1 MISKKDL
8 TEEDIKFQYIT
19 PSIQKVGYAPNLIK
33 MEYFFTDGKINV
45 RENKAQRSKGKKA
58 DYILFYKPNQP
69 IAIIEAKDNKK
80 EVAHGIQQAIDYAR
94 ILDIPFAYSSNGDAF
109 YEHDMLTGLERQIP
123 LEEFPTSSE
132 LWERYKNFKGI
143 TQEQEKVI
151 NEPYYFMD
159 VEEDRHQKVGKAKMA
174 DAIKGFCEYLENKG
188 YYVGIYANS
197 NYFNNFIDTAKL
209 SMYDKWLAV
218 WTSNKPSFKYGD
230 YGLWQNSSSGYI
242 SGMRVD
248 TDYAY
253 KDYPSIIKNA
263 GLNGYSK
270 GTPETPKVEPTKKS
284 NDEIA
289 TEVINGKWGNGAD
302 RKNALTNAGYDYAA
316 IQSIVNA
323 RLGVTPKS
331 SAKYHTVVKGDTLW
345 AIAKKYYG
353 DGNRYP
359 EIARANNI
367 ANPNIISVGQKLLIP

>member
-1 MISKKDL
+1 MERKGLDISSYQKGINFDEIKSKVDFLILRAGFTGWGGDGTNKNKDSCF
-8 TEEDIKFQYIT
+8 EDFYSKSKARGI
-19 PSIQKVGYAPNLIK
+19 PVGAYWYSCANTY
-33 MEYFFTDGKINV
+33 E
-45 RENKAQRSKGKKA
+45 KGKAEAEYLYNNCLKGKQFE
-58 DYILFYKPNQP
+58 YP
-69 IAIIEAKDNKK
+69 I
-80 EVAHGIQQAIDYAR
+80 Y
-94 ILDIPFAYSSNGDAF
+94 
-109 YEHDMLTGLERQIP
+109 
-123 LEEFPTSSE
+123 
-132 LWERYKNFKGI
+132 
-143 TQEQEKVI
+143 
-151 NEPYYFMD
+151 MD
-159 VEEDRHQKVGKAKMA
+159 VEEDRHQQVGKSIMA

-253 KDYPSIIKNA
+253 KDYPTIIKKA

-270 GTPETPKVEPTKKS
+270 GTPE
-284 NDEIA
+284 
-289 TEVINGKWGNGAD
+289 VINGNWGNGAD
-302 RKNALTNAGYDYAA
+302 RKNALTNAGYDYAV

-323 RLGVTPKS
+323 RLGVTPKP

-353 DGNRYP
+353 DGNKYP

>member
-1 MISKKDL
+1 MERKGLDISSYQRGINFDVVKSNVDFLILRAGFTGWGGDGTNKNKDSCF
-8 TEEDIKFQYIT
+8 EDFYNQSKARGI
-19 PSIQKVGYAPNLIK
+19 PVGAYWYSCANTYEK
-33 MEYFFTDGKINV
+33 GRAEAEYLYN
-45 RENKAQRSKGKKA
+45 NCLKGKQFE
-58 DYILFYKPNQP
+58 YP
-69 IAIIEAKDNKK
+69 I
-80 EVAHGIQQAIDYAR
+80 Y
-94 ILDIPFAYSSNGDAF
+94 
-109 YEHDMLTGLERQIP
+109 
-123 LEEFPTSSE
+123 
-132 LWERYKNFKGI
+132 
-143 TQEQEKVI
+143 
-151 NEPYYFMD
+151 MD
-159 VEEDRHQKVGKAKMA
+159 VEENRHQQIGKSRMA
-174 DAIKGFCEYLENKG
+174 EAIKGFCEYLEGKG

-209 SMYDKWLAV
+209 YMYDKWLAV
-218 WTSNKPSFKYGD
+218 WTSNKPSFRYGD

-253 KDYPSIIKNA
+253 KDYPTIIKKA

-289 TEVINGKWGNGAD
+289 TEVINGNWGNGAD
-302 RKNALTNAGYDYAA
+302 RKNALTNAGYDYAV

-323 RLGVTPKS
+323 RLGVTPKP

-353 DGNRYP
+353 DGNKYP

>member
-1 MISKKDL
+1 MERKGLDISSYQKGINFDEIKSKVDFLILRAGFTGWGGDGTNKNKDSCF
-8 TEEDIKFQYIT
+8 EDFYSKSKARGI
-19 PSIQKVGYAPNLIK
+19 PVGAYWYSCANTY
-33 MEYFFTDGKINV
+33 E
-45 RENKAQRSKGKKA
+45 KGKAEAEYLYNNCLKGKQFE
-58 DYILFYKPNQP
+58 YP
-69 IAIIEAKDNKK
+69 I
-80 EVAHGIQQAIDYAR
+80 Y
-94 ILDIPFAYSSNGDAF
+94 
-109 YEHDMLTGLERQIP
+109 
-123 LEEFPTSSE
+123 
-132 LWERYKNFKGI
+132 
-143 TQEQEKVI
+143 
-151 NEPYYFMD
+151 MD
-159 VEEDRHQKVGKAKMA
+159 VEEDRHQQVGKSRMA

-218 WTSNKPSFKYGD
+218 WTSNKPSFQYGD

-253 KDYPSIIKNA
+253 KDYPTIIKKA

-289 TEVINGKWGNGAD
+289 TEVINGNWGNGAN
-302 RKNALTNAGYDYAA
+302 RKNALTNAGYDYAV

-323 RLGVTPKS
+323 RLGVTPKP

-353 DGNRYP
+353 DGNKYP

>member
-1 MISKKDL
+1 MERKGLDISSYQKGINFDEIKSKVDFLNLRAGFTGWGGDGTNKNKDSCF
-8 TEEDIKFQYIT
+8 EDFYSKSKARGI
-19 PSIQKVGYAPNLIK
+19 PVGAYWYSCANTYEK
-33 MEYFFTDGKINV
+33 GRAEAEYLYN
-45 RENKAQRSKGKKA
+45 NCLKGKQFEYPI
-58 DYILFYKPNQP
+58 YI
-69 IAIIEAKDNKK
+69 
-80 EVAHGIQQAIDYAR
+80 
-94 ILDIPFAYSSNGDAF
+94 
-109 YEHDMLTGLERQIP
+109 
-123 LEEFPTSSE
+123 
-132 LWERYKNFKGI
+132 
-143 TQEQEKVI
+143 
-151 NEPYYFMD
+151 D
-159 VEEDRHQKVGKAKMA
+159 VEENRHQQIGKSRMA
-174 DAIKGFCEYLENKG
+174 EAIKGFCEYLEGKG

-253 KDYPSIIKNA
+253 KDYPTIIKKA

-289 TEVINGKWGNGAD
+289 TEVINGNWGNGAD
-302 RKNALTNAGYDYAA
+302 RKNALTNAGYDYAV

-323 RLGVTPKS
+323 RLGVTPKP

-353 DGNRYP
+353 DGNKYP

>member
-1 MISKKDL
+1 
-8 TEEDIKFQYIT
+8 
-19 PSIQKVGYAPNLIK
+19 
-33 MEYFFTDGKINV
+33 
-45 RENKAQRSKGKKA
+45 
-58 DYILFYKPNQP
+58 
-69 IAIIEAKDNKK
+69 
-80 EVAHGIQQAIDYAR
+80 
-94 ILDIPFAYSSNGDAF
+94 
-109 YEHDMLTGLERQIP
+109 
-123 LEEFPTSSE
+123 
-132 LWERYKNFKGI
+132 
-143 TQEQEKVI
+143 
-151 NEPYYFMD
+151 MD
-159 VEEDRHQKVGKAKMA
+159 VEEDRHQQVGKSRMA

-253 KDYPSIIKNA
+253 KDYPTIIKKA
-263 GLNGYSK
+263 GLNGYLK

-289 TEVINGKWGNGAD
+289 TEVINGNWGNGAD
-302 RKNALTNAGYDYAA
+302 RKNALTNAGYDYAV

-323 RLGVTPKS
+323 RLGVTPKP

-353 DGNRYP
+353 DGNKYP

>member
-1 MISKKDL
+1 MERKGLDISSYQKEINFDEIKSKVDFLILRAGFTGWGGDGTNKNKDSCF
-8 TEEDIKFQYIT
+8 ENFYSKSKARGI
-19 PSIQKVGYAPNLIK
+19 PVGAYWYSCANTY
-33 MEYFFTDGKINV
+33 E
-45 RENKAQRSKGKKA
+45 KGKAEAEYLYNNCLKGKQFE
-58 DYILFYKPNQP
+58 YP
-69 IAIIEAKDNKK
+69 I
-80 EVAHGIQQAIDYAR
+80 Y
-94 ILDIPFAYSSNGDAF
+94 
-109 YEHDMLTGLERQIP
+109 
-123 LEEFPTSSE
+123 
-132 LWERYKNFKGI
+132 
-143 TQEQEKVI
+143 
-151 NEPYYFMD
+151 MD
-159 VEEDRHQKVGKAKMA
+159 VEEDRHQQVGKSRMA

-253 KDYPSIIKNA
+253 KDYPTIIKKA

-270 GTPETPKVEPTKKS
+270 GTPETPKIEPTKKS

-289 TEVINGKWGNGAD
+289 TEVINGNWGNGAD
-302 RKNALTNAGYDYAA
+302 RKNALTNAGYDYAV

-323 RLGVTPKS
+323 RLGVTPKP

-353 DGNRYP
+353 DGNKYP

>member
-1 MISKKDL
+1 
-8 TEEDIKFQYIT
+8 
-19 PSIQKVGYAPNLIK
+19 
-33 MEYFFTDGKINV
+33 
-45 RENKAQRSKGKKA
+45 
-58 DYILFYKPNQP
+58 
-69 IAIIEAKDNKK
+69 
-80 EVAHGIQQAIDYAR
+80 
-94 ILDIPFAYSSNGDAF
+94 
-109 YEHDMLTGLERQIP
+109 
-123 LEEFPTSSE
+123 
-132 LWERYKNFKGI
+132 
-143 TQEQEKVI
+143 
-151 NEPYYFMD
+151 MD
-159 VEEDRHQKVGKAKMA
+159 VEEDRHQQVGKSRMA

-253 KDYPSIIKNA
+253 KDYPTIIKKA

-270 GTPETPKVEPTKKS
+270 GSSEPAKPEPSRKS
-284 NDEIA
+284 NEELAD
-289 TEVINGKWGNGAD
+289 EVINGNWGNGED
-302 RKNALTNAGYDYAA
+302 RKRALTNAGYDYAA
-316 IQSIVNA
+316 VQAIVNA
-323 RLGVTPKS
+323 KLGVTPKP

-353 DGNRYP
+353 DGNKYP

>member
-1 MISKKDL
+1 MERKGLDISSYQKGINFDEIKSKVDFLILRAGFTGWGGDGTNKNKDSCF
-8 TEEDIKFQYIT
+8 EDFYSKSKARGI
-19 PSIQKVGYAPNLIK
+19 PVGAYWYSCANTY
-33 MEYFFTDGKINV
+33 E
-45 RENKAQRSKGKKA
+45 KGKAEAEYLYNNCLKGKQFE
-58 DYILFYKPNQP
+58 YP
-69 IAIIEAKDNKK
+69 I
-80 EVAHGIQQAIDYAR
+80 Y
-94 ILDIPFAYSSNGDAF
+94 
-109 YEHDMLTGLERQIP
+109 
-123 LEEFPTSSE
+123 
-132 LWERYKNFKGI
+132 
-143 TQEQEKVI
+143 
-151 NEPYYFMD
+151 MD
-159 VEEDRHQKVGKAKMA
+159 VEEDRHQQVGKARIA

-253 KDYPSIIKNA
+253 KDYPLIIKNA

-270 GTPETPKVEPTKKS
+270 GTQETPKVEPTKKS

-289 TEVINGKWGNGAD
+289 TEVINGNWGNGAD

-353 DGNRYP
+353 DGNKYP

>member
-1 MISKKDL
+1 MERKGLDISSYQKGINFDEIKSKVDFLILRAGFTGWGGDGTNKNKDSCF
-8 TEEDIKFQYIT
+8 EDFYSKSKARGI
-19 PSIQKVGYAPNLIK
+19 PVGAYWYSCANTY
-33 MEYFFTDGKINV
+33 E
-45 RENKAQRSKGKKA
+45 KGKAEAEYLYNNCLKGKQFE
-58 DYILFYKPNQP
+58 YP
-69 IAIIEAKDNKK
+69 I
-80 EVAHGIQQAIDYAR
+80 Y
-94 ILDIPFAYSSNGDAF
+94 
-109 YEHDMLTGLERQIP
+109 
-123 LEEFPTSSE
+123 
-132 LWERYKNFKGI
+132 
-143 TQEQEKVI
+143 
-151 NEPYYFMD
+151 MD
-159 VEEDRHQKVGKAKMA
+159 VEEDRHQQVGKSRMA

-197 NYFNNFIDTAKL
+197 NYFNNFIDTVKL

-230 YGLWQNSSSGYI
+230 YGLWQNSSSGYV

-270 GTPETPKVEPTKKS
+270 GTPETPKVEPIKKS

-323 RLGVTPKS
+323 RLGVTPKP

-359 EIARANNI
+359 EIARVNNI

>member
-1 MISKKDL
+1 MCSK
-8 TEEDIKFQYIT
+8 
-19 PSIQKVGYAPNLIK
+19 
-33 MEYFFTDGKINV
+33 
-45 RENKAQRSKGKKA
+45 
-58 DYILFYKPNQP
+58 
-69 IAIIEAKDNKK
+69 IIE
-80 EVAHGIQQAIDYAR
+80 
-94 ILDIPFAYSSNGDAF
+94 
-109 YEHDMLTGLERQIP
+109 
-123 LEEFPTSSE
+123 
-132 LWERYKNFKGI
+132 
-143 TQEQEKVI
+143 
-151 NEPYYFMD
+151 
-159 VEEDRHQKVGKAKMA
+159 
-174 DAIKGFCEYLENKG
+174 
-188 YYVGIYANS
+188 
-197 NYFNNFIDTAKL
+197 
-209 SMYDKWLAV
+209 
-218 WTSNKPSFKYGD
+218 
-230 YGLWQNSSSGYI
+230 
-242 SGMRVD
+242 
-248 TDYAY
+248 
-253 KDYPSIIKNA
+253 NA

>member
-1 MISKKDL
+1 MERKGLDISSYQKGINFD
-8 TEEDIKFQYIT
+8 EIK
-19 PSIQKVGYAPNLIK
+19 SKVDFLILRAGFTGWGYSKSKAGGIPVGAYWYSCANTYEK
-33 MEYFFTDGKINV
+33 GRAEAEYLYN
-45 RENKAQRSKGKKA
+45 NCLKGKQFEYPI
-58 DYILFYKPNQP
+58 YI
-69 IAIIEAKDNKK
+69 
-80 EVAHGIQQAIDYAR
+80 
-94 ILDIPFAYSSNGDAF
+94 
-109 YEHDMLTGLERQIP
+109 
-123 LEEFPTSSE
+123 
-132 LWERYKNFKGI
+132 
-143 TQEQEKVI
+143 
-151 NEPYYFMD
+151 D
-159 VEEDRHQKVGKAKMA
+159 VEEDRHQQVGKSRMA

-253 KDYPSIIKNA
+253 KDYPTIIKKA
-263 GLNGYSK
+263 GLNGYLK

-284 NDEIA
+284 NYEIA
-289 TEVINGKWGNGAD
+289 TEVINGNWGNGAD
-302 RKNALTNAGYDYAA
+302 RKNALTNAGYDYAV

-323 RLGVTPKS
+323 RLGVTPKP

-353 DGNRYP
+353 DGNKYP

>member
-1 MISKKDL
+1 MERKGLDISSYQKGINFDEIKSKVDFLILRAGFTGWGGDGTNKNKDSCF
-8 TEEDIKFQYIT
+8 ENFYSKSKARGI
-19 PSIQKVGYAPNLIK
+19 PVGAYWYSCANTY
-33 MEYFFTDGKINV
+33 E
-45 RENKAQRSKGKKA
+45 KGKAEAEYLYNNCLKGKQFE
-58 DYILFYKPNQP
+58 YP
-69 IAIIEAKDNKK
+69 I
-80 EVAHGIQQAIDYAR
+80 Y
-94 ILDIPFAYSSNGDAF
+94 
-109 YEHDMLTGLERQIP
+109 
-123 LEEFPTSSE
+123 
-132 LWERYKNFKGI
+132 
-143 TQEQEKVI
+143 
-151 NEPYYFMD
+151 MD
-159 VEEDRHQKVGKAKMA
+159 VEEDRHQQVGKSRMA

-248 TDYAY
+248 TDYVY
-253 KDYPSIIKNA
+253 KDYPTIIKKA

-289 TEVINGKWGNGAD
+289 TEVINGNWGNGAD
-302 RKNALTNAGYDYAA
+302 RKNALTNAGYDYAV

-323 RLGVTPKS
+323 RLGVTPKP

-353 DGNRYP
+353 DGNKYP

>member
-1 MISKKDL
+1 MERKGLDISSYQKGINFDVIKSNVDFLILRAGFTGWGGDGTNKNKDNCF
-8 TEEDIKFQYIT
+8 EDFYSKSKARGI
-19 PSIQKVGYAPNLIK
+19 PVGAYWYSCANTY
-33 MEYFFTDGKINV
+33 E
-45 RENKAQRSKGKKA
+45 KGKAEAEYLYNNCLKGKQFE
-58 DYILFYKPNQP
+58 YP
-69 IAIIEAKDNKK
+69 I
-80 EVAHGIQQAIDYAR
+80 Y
-94 ILDIPFAYSSNGDAF
+94 
-109 YEHDMLTGLERQIP
+109 
-123 LEEFPTSSE
+123 
-132 LWERYKNFKGI
+132 
-143 TQEQEKVI
+143 
-151 NEPYYFMD
+151 MD
-159 VEEDRHQKVGKAKMA
+159 VEEDRHQQVGKVKMVE
-174 DAIKGFCEYLENKG
+174 AIKGFCEYLEGKG

-197 NYFNNFIDTAKL
+197 NYFNNFIDTEKL

-218 WTSNKPSFKYGD
+218 WTSDKPSFKYGD
-230 YGLWQNSSSGYI
+230 YGLWQNSSSG
-242 SGMRVD
+242 SVVGMRVD

-270 GTPETPKVEPTKKS
+270 GTLETPKVEPIKKS

-289 TEVINGKWGNGAD
+289 TEVINGNWGNGAD
-302 RKNALTNAGYDYAA
+302 RKNALTDSGYDYAT

-323 RLGVTPKS
+323 RLGVETKL

-353 DGNRYP
+353 DGNKYP

>member
-1 MISKKDL
+1 MERKGLDISSYQKGINFDEIKSKVDFLILRAGFTGWGGDGTNKNKDSCF
-8 TEEDIKFQYIT
+8 EDFYRKSKTRGI
-19 PSIQKVGYAPNLIK
+19 PVGAYWYSCANTY
-33 MEYFFTDGKINV
+33 E
-45 RENKAQRSKGKKA
+45 KGKAEAEYLYNNCLKGKQFE
-58 DYILFYKPNQP
+58 YP
-69 IAIIEAKDNKK
+69 I
-80 EVAHGIQQAIDYAR
+80 Y
-94 ILDIPFAYSSNGDAF
+94 
-109 YEHDMLTGLERQIP
+109 
-123 LEEFPTSSE
+123 
-132 LWERYKNFKGI
+132 
-143 TQEQEKVI
+143 
-151 NEPYYFMD
+151 MD
-159 VEEDRHQKVGKAKMA
+159 VEEDRHQQVGKARIA
-174 DAIKGFCEYLENKG
+174 DAIKGFCECLENKG
-188 YYVGIYANS
+188 YYVGVYANS

-209 SMYDKWLAV
+209 SMFDKWLAV

-253 KDYPSIIKNA
+253 KDYPTIIKNA

-270 GTPETPKVEPTKKS
+270 GTPETSKVEPTKKS

-289 TEVINGKWGNGAD
+289 TEVINGKWGNGVD

-323 RLGVTPKS
+323 RLGVTPKP

-353 DGNRYP
+353 NGNRYP

-367 ANPNIISVGQKLLIP
+367 VNPNIISVGQKLLIP

>member
-1 MISKKDL
+1 MERKGLDISSYQKGINFDEIKSKVDFLILRAGFTGWGGDGTNKNKDSCF
-8 TEEDIKFQYIT
+8 EDFYSKSKARGI
-19 PSIQKVGYAPNLIK
+19 PVGAYWYSCANNY
-33 MEYFFTDGKINV
+33 E
-45 RENKAQRSKGKKA
+45 KGKAEAEYLYNNCLKGKQFE
-58 DYILFYKPNQP
+58 YP
-69 IAIIEAKDNKK
+69 I
-80 EVAHGIQQAIDYAR
+80 Y
-94 ILDIPFAYSSNGDAF
+94 
-109 YEHDMLTGLERQIP
+109 
-123 LEEFPTSSE
+123 
-132 LWERYKNFKGI
+132 
-143 TQEQEKVI
+143 
-151 NEPYYFMD
+151 MD
-159 VEEDRHQKVGKAKMA
+159 VEEDRHQQVGKSRMA

-253 KDYPSIIKNA
+253 KDYPTIIKKA

-289 TEVINGKWGNGAD
+289 TEVINGNWGNGAD
-302 RKNALTNAGYDYAA
+302 RKNALTNAGYDYAV

-323 RLGVTPKS
+323 RLGVTPKP
-331 SAKYHTVVKGDTLW
+331 SAKYHTVVKRDTLW

-353 DGNRYP
+353 DGNKYP